1 LKNRVPLL
9 QIVLLQLLAG
19 LAISLFSTLLIYF
32 KQKPLLH
39 HAAILLAVSC
49 IYFGFYFISKKI
61 ITPPGYLRSTALILL
76 IAICWSA
83 PQLIYQIRPYTFYI
97 SGFVVGSTVLL
108 ALSANTLQIHSF
120 PLRNLMIF
128 FTGYLAG
135 ILLNPGILQYLIAG
149 LLLVCL
155 GVYYY
160 LHKPGFSLTLLLV
173 CSYLLAGQLFWQYS
187 NPIVFY
193 GEQKDYEDKVL
204 YSAKTQFH
212 KLVITQWQED
222 QWFYIDRLK
231 NLSTID
237 EYLFYEPMVHGVFS
251 VSENINKVLVIG
263 GENGCMLREILKYE
277 EVSSISAVSY
287 DTLLRNLG
295 MENQYF
301 TSMNDHAYDHPKVKI
316 IDAYLLDFVSNSDEQ
331 FDAIFIDLPDPRSIE
346 SNQYYTIEFYA
357 FLKKLLNEDGVLVTQ
372 AGSPYFATQA
382 FFTIGHTLE
391 KSGFHTLPI
400 HNQIL
405 TLGEWGWHICSLKKD
420 EETMKNQIIDFN
432 KTMVDTKWW
441 NQEAAK
447 LVTAFGK
454 TYSDTL
460 RLRINTLDN
469 PLVYQYYLKGNW
481 DMN

>member
-1 LKNRVPLL
+1 ML

-39 HAAILLAVSC
+39 HAAILLAVSSM
-49 IYFGFYFISKKI
+49 YFGFYFISKKSV
-61 ITPPGYLRSTALILL
+61 TPPAYLRSIALILL

-97 SGFVVGSTVLL
+97 SGFVVGSAVLL
-108 ALSANTLQIHSF
+108 ALSANTLQGQ
-120 PLRNLMIF
+120 PLSKWPFVIF
-128 FTGYLAG
+128 IAAYLLG
-135 ILLNPGILQYLIAG
+135 SLSNPDISQYLIAG
-149 LLLVCL
+149 LLLVYL

-160 LHKPGFSLTLLLV
+160 SNRPGFSLTLLLA
-173 CSYLLAGQLFWQYS
+173 CSYLIAGQLFWQYS

-193 GEQKDYEDKVL
+193 GEQKDYEDQVI
-204 YSAKTQFH
+204 YTTETQFH
-212 KLVITQWQED
+212 KLVITQWQND
-222 QWFYIDRLK
+222 QWFYIDKLK
-231 NLSTID
+231 NLSSID

-251 VSENINKVLVIG
+251 ISENINKVLVIG
-263 GENGCMLREILKYE
+263 GENGCLIREILKYE
-277 EVSSISAVSY
+277 EVSKISAVSY

-295 MENQYF
+295 MENQYY
-301 TSMNDHAYDHPKVKI
+301 TSMNAESYEHPKVKI
-316 IDAYLLDFVSNSDEQ
+316 IDAYLLDFVSNSQEQ
-331 FDAIFIDLPDPRSIE
+331 YDAIFIDLPDPRSIE
-346 SNQYYTIEFYA
+346 SNQYYTIEFYT
-357 FLKKLLNEDGVLVTQ
+357 FLKKLLHKDGVMVTQ

-382 FFTIGHTLE
+382 FFTIGNTLE
-391 KSGFHTLPI
+391 KSGFHTMPI

-405 TLGEWGWHICSLKKD
+405 TLGEWGWYICSLEKD
-420 EETMKNQIIDFN
+420 EETMKNQITDSN
-432 KTMVDTKWW
+432 KTMVNTKWW

-447 LVTAFGK
+447 LVSAFGK

>member
-1 LKNRVPLL
+1 M
-9 QIVLLQLLAG
+9 
-19 LAISLFSTLLIYF
+19 
-32 KQKPLLH
+32 
-39 HAAILLAVSC
+39 
-49 IYFGFYFISKKI
+49 
-61 ITPPGYLRSTALILL
+61 
-76 IAICWSA
+76 
-83 PQLIYQIRPYTFYI
+83 
-97 SGFVVGSTVLL
+97 
-108 ALSANTLQIHSF
+108 NTSF
-120 PLRNLMIF
+120 MSPWCM
-128 FTGYLAG
+128 
-135 ILLNPGILQYLIAG
+135 
-149 LLLVCL
+149 
-155 GVYYY
+155 
-160 LHKPGFSLTLLLV
+160 
-173 CSYLLAGQLFWQYS
+173 
-187 NPIVFY
+187 
-193 GEQKDYEDKVL
+193 
-204 YSAKTQFH
+204 
-212 KLVITQWQED
+212 
-222 QWFYIDRLK
+222 
-231 NLSTID
+231 
-237 EYLFYEPMVHGVFS
+237 GVFS

-316 IDAYLLDFVSNSDEQ
+316 IDAYLLDFVSNSMEQ
-331 FDAIFIDLPDPRSIE
+331 YDAIFIDLPDPRSIE